1 MKKKVTLT
9 YEVFISKSGEI
20 NLPDDLLGIAHSCI
34 RKGVPF
40 DSKGC
45 VISAP
50 VEFTSF
56 EISDVKEPQVTT
68 TVFSTDGVYFIV
80 HGEEVI
86 KEIPVEFNPNGDVDA
101 FNIIVS
107 TLKALNVLN
116 SEDPISYWAVLGQCM
131 EGEFKTSFPKSE
143 VIWLSPVYDLYDGEP
158 QSLDYP
164 TIRKHVEEMRDDYEK
179 RLSIQGARSQG
190 KTFYTEELY
199 KCHLFLDKPVDF
211 EHMAKMIKSV

>member
-1 MKKKVTLT
+1 MKKKVKLT
-9 YEVFISKSGEI
+9 YEVFISRSGEI

-40 DSKGC
+40 DFKGC

-86 KEIPVEFNPNGDVDA
+86 KEIPVEFNPNGYIDA
-101 FNIIVS
+101 FNIIVK
-107 TLKALNVLN
+107 TLKDLNVLN
-116 SEDPISYWAVLGQCM
+116 HEDPILYWAVLGQCL
-131 EGEFKTSFPKSE
+131 EGQFKTSFPKSE
-143 VIWLSPVYDLYDGEP
+143 VIWLSPVDDLYDGEP

-164 TIRKHVEEMRDDYEK
+164 TIRKHVEDMRNDYDLLVK
-179 RLSIQGARSQG
+179 SNGWGTAG
-190 KTFYTEELY
+190 KVFCTEELY
-199 KCHLFLDKPVDF
+199 KCHLFLGKPVDF